1 MVVNVWVFDEE
12 GEMHDRLTDLEDLK
26 LFGILPE
33 TEERSNDVLGRRR
46 DEN

>member
-33 TEERSNDVLGRRR
+33 TEERSK
-46 DEN
+46 